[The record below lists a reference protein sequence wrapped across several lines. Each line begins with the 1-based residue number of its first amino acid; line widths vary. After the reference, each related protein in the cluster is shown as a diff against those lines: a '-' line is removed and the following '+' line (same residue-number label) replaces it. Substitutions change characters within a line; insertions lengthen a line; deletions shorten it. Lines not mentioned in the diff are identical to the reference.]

1 MIGGTVP
8 CGQQKLAVDVV
19 AAHLRHPSH
28 WTAAKDLSIYD
39 GKSKEAP
46 MGILNTLLRAVTWWN
61 GQTIGTQVFTWR
73 RGERVGE
80 DSQGNV
86 FYRTR
91 DDAKRWVIYN
101 GEAEASRVDPEWHG
115 WLHGAFDDVPESNL
129 PPAKVWEA
137 DYTPNAT
144 GTAKAYLPQGSL
156 DRGGKRAKA
165 VGDYEA
171 WSPEG

>member
-1 MIGGTVP
+1 MP

-101 GEAEASRVDPEWHG
+101 GEAEASRVDPSRWAQR
-115 WLHGAFDDVPESNL
+115 GA
-129 PPAKVWEA
+129 
-137 DYTPNAT
+137 
-144 GTAKAYLPQGSL
+144 GR
-156 DRGGKRAKA
+156 RGGLLFPRQIKSSLRRAA
-165 VGDYEA
+165 MRATPHETQQSVASSRHPTRHTRRPD
-171 WSPEG
+171 SIRRVR